1 MRITAA
7 GAYYMKNDEK
17 TKEQLIKELK
27 DLRQQISRTESLE
40 KELRQTN
47 SFLSNIIESSSA
59 ISIISTDL
67 DQNIVYWNQ
76 GAENI
81 FGYKSGEM
89 VGKHKIN
96 KLYAEEES
104 EKRIAEI
111 RSEVFN
117 NRNSLSTEI
126 REVTKD
132 RRCLWINMTLTPRF
146 DENNNLIG
154 ILGIGEDITDRKKAE
169 DDRNRSIEKL
179 RKALQGI
186 IHAME
191 ITVETKDPYTAGHQR
206 RTAELATAIAR
217 EMKLSEDKI
226 ESIHMAGIIHDLGKI
241 AIPGEILSKPG
252 ELNDIQISMIKT
264 HPRVGYE
271 ILKNIDF
278 PWPIAQIMLEH
289 HERLDGSGYPD
300 GIKGKKINLE
310 SKILAVADVVE
321 AIISHRP
328 YRAALGIKSALEEIE
343 SNRGKLYDPEA
354 VDTCGKLFK
363 KDGFMFE
370 GYKFE

>member
-1 MRITAA
+1 
-7 GAYYMKNDEK
+7 MKDTDK
-17 TKEQLIKELK
+17 TKEQLIKELRE
-27 DLRQQISRTESLE
+27 LRQKISKTESLE
-40 KELRQTN
+40 NELCETN
-47 SFLSNIIESSSA
+47 SFLSSIIESSSA
-59 ISIISTDL
+59 ISLISTDL
-67 DQNIVYWNQ
+67 EQNIVYWNK

-81 FGYKSGEM
+81 FGYKSEEM

-96 KLYAEEES
+96 KLYAQEES
-104 EKRIAEI
+104 IKRITEI
-111 RSEVFN
+111 RAEVFN
-117 NRNSLSTEI
+117 KRKGLSTEI

-132 RRCLWINMTLTPRF
+132 GHSLWINMTLTPRV

-154 ILGIGEDITDRKKAE
+154 ILGIGEDITDRKLAE
-169 DDRNRSIEKL
+169 DERNRSMERL
-179 RKALQGI
+179 SKALEGI

-217 EMKLSEDKI
+217 DLKLSEDKI
-226 ESIHMAGIIHDLGKI
+226 ESIRMAGIIHDLGKI

-252 ELNDIQISMIKT
+252 ELSDIQISMIRT
-264 HPRVGYE
+264 HPKVGYD

-289 HERLDGSGYPD
+289 HERIDGSGYPA
-300 GIKGKKINLE
+300 GIKGKKINFE

-328 YRAALGIKSALEEIE
+328 YRAALDITNALDEIE
-343 SNRGKLYDPEA
+343 NNRGKLYEPA
-354 VDTCGKLFK
+354 VVDACSRLFK
-363 KDGFMFE
+363 KNGFMFE
-370 GYKFE
+370 EYGFK